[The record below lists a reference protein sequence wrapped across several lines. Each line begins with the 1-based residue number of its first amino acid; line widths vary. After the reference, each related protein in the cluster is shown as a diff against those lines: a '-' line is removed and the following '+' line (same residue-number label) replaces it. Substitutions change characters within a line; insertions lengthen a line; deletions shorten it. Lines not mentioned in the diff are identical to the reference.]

1 MPVLHTEF
9 EQLKKTKIS
18 TEEESIS
25 NPETS
30 NDHQQQSNDIITSF
44 KNDLEDI
51 ESRLR
56 LGSLGGFI
64 VNDNLNDWLNKLKQS
79 NERLDLAELLIQ
91 LQQTVAEKYASGIF
105 GTHEIQ
111 SKNSKTSSKK
121 KLSIIKSSPTNQHNL
136 QIWMND
142 CRTCK
147 TLSRLYVLMMIFE
160 NSIAWNKSTIGI
172 KCKICRRKHKDEFI
186 VVCDQCCQGYHLECL
201 RGYEINNTKN
211 SINDLWYC
219 PACRPQ
225 SISRRRYD
233 KKEDKKSKIDY
244 YDADIYDMDVD
255 TTSNLSS
262 HENNNNQDLSD
273 LNSEQSHPQ
282 DDDIEQTNEDILCC
296 VCAGETSDDNELIQC
311 IQCRSLFHCQC
322 HEPPLRCPP
331 RSTTWMCNSC
341 RNGFNNETKR
351 IQTRTQ
357 LNIKKRE
364 QKSRIQPQRQNGTRR
379 SKDLIFKIN
388 QNVKF
393 FEF

>member
-18 TEEESIS
+18 TEHQSEESTS
-25 NPETS
+25 NTEAS
-30 NDHQQQSNDIITSF
+30 NDHQQQSNDIITAF

-51 ESRLR
+51 ETRLR

-105 GTHEIQ
+105 GTHETK
-111 SKNSKTSSKK
+111 SKNSKNSSKK

-147 TLSRLYVLMMIFE
+147 TSSRLYVLMMIFE

-172 KCKICRRKHKDEFI
+172 KCKVCRRKNKDEFI
-186 VVCDQCCQGYHLECL
+186 VVCDQCCQGYHFECL
-201 RGYEINNTKN
+201 RGYSMNNTKN

-233 KKEDKKSKIDY
+233 KKEEKKSKNDY

-262 HENNNNQDLSD
+262 HENNNQDLSD

-296 VCAGETSDDNELIQC
+296 VCAGETTDDNELIQC

-357 LNIKKRE
+357 LNIRKRE
-364 QKSRIQPQRQNGTRR
+364 QRSRTQPQRQNGTRR
-379 SKDLIFKIN
+379 SKI
-388 QNVKF
+388 
-393 FEF
+393 